1 MDVVAKL
8 RYFRVSPRKVRLVL
22 GLIRGQ
28 HVLMAEQQ
36 LMNLPKRSS
45 LPLLKLVKSA
55 QANAEH
61 NFKLD
66 PKELFV
72 KQAFADEGPKLK
84 RYTPRAMGRATPV
97 LKRMSH
103 VTIVLAP
110 ISERGKKKPMGT
122 KTAQMVPM
130 QHSHNQKQA
139 TKVAPIPKKPVHEK
153 PKAKKPIVSLKEH
166 KK

>member
-28 HVLMAEQQ
+28 RVLSAEQQ

-45 LPLLKLVKSA
+45 LPILKLMKSA
-55 QANAEH
+55 AANAEH

-66 PKELFV
+66 PKELFI
-72 KQAFADEGPKLK
+72 KKAFADEGPKLK
-84 RYTPRAMGRATPV
+84 RFTPRAMGRAAPV

-110 ISERGKKKPMGT
+110 TSEMGVKKSFGRKPVVET
-122 KTAQMVPM
+122 PI
-130 QHSHNQKQA
+130 QHSHNHKRG
-139 TKVAPIPKKPVHEK
+139 
-153 PKAKKPIVSLKEH
+153 AKIVSTQMKTMQAKVKAVKPSVTPKEH

>member
-22 GLIRGQ
+22 DLIRGQ

-66 PKELFV
+66 PKELFI

-110 ISERGKKKPMGT
+110 ISEKGVKRQFGKKPAHGATAKQPLATKDAPKAMSEAKKTVFGKPKLK
-122 KTAQMVPM
+122 KTATP
-130 QHSHNQKQA
+130 
-139 TKVAPIPKKPVHEK
+139 
-153 PKAKKPIVSLKEH
+153 LKEH

>member
-22 GLIRGQ
+22 DLIRGLN
-28 HVLMAEQQ
+28 VEIAEQQ
-36 LMNLPKRSS
+36 LMNLPKASS
-45 LPLLKLVKSA
+45 LPLLKLMRSA

-61 NFKLD
+61 NFKLNKND
-66 PKELFV
+66 LYV

-84 RYTPRAMGRATPV
+84 RFMPRAMGRATPV

-103 VTIVLAP
+103 VTIILAP
-110 ISERGKKKPMGT
+110 TASRMKGIPAPHSKKGTVKP
-122 KTAQMVPM
+122 AV
-130 QHSHNQKQA
+130 
-139 TKVAPIPKKPVHEK
+139 KP
-153 PKAKKPIVSLKEH
+153 AIVSAKPASKKSSIKPAKPNKEH

>member
-22 GLIRGQ
+22 DLIRGLN
-28 HVLMAEQQ
+28 VDIAEQQ
-36 LMNLPKRSS
+36 LMNLPKVSS
-45 LPLLKLVKSA
+45 LPLLKLIKSA

-61 NFKLD
+61 NFKLN
-66 PKELFV
+66 KNELYI

-84 RYTPRAMGRATPV
+84 RFTPRAMGRATPV

-103 VTIVLAP
+103 VTIILAP
-110 ISERGKKKPMGT
+110 LSSRTKGRPPVLPKKVAGKPSMQPVPAAQ
-122 KTAQMVPM
+122 KTA
-130 QHSHNQKQA
+130 
-139 TKVAPIPKKPVHEK
+139 PKKSIK
-153 PKAKKPIVSLKEH
+153 PAKPNKEH